1 MVNCVRLT
9 WLFVGWDLL
18 HGCGLQSTPD
28 GSMQSDRAREVPR
41 GCRNAGW
48 ISSSYECLRLTRN
61 CSYVFKIVCS
71 FLCYKFIRHSVILQS
86 IWASLRVGKA
96 LLTCSHQP
104 PWLPQRRNHAS
115 IRCSATRNSH
125 APPTPQKKKTSCKT
139 QLAANKHFLSYPK
152 NIFAAPLH
160 SQHHLFWSKFDRC
173 GCDTRVDEV
182 FPMMVL
188 GFNLQPEEPEAAINH
203 IAKNLYNIPW
213 NQHFFAPENG
223 WLE

>member
-48 ISSSYECLRLTRN
+48 ISSSYECLRLTRS
-61 CSYVFKIVCS
+61 CSYVLKIVCS

-125 APPTPQKKKTSCKT
+125 APPSPQKKK
-139 QLAANKHFLSYPK
+139 QVAKHNWQQTNTFLPQKHLCCPTPFPK
-152 NIFAAPLH
+152 PFVLKQIWQVWLRH
-160 SQHHLFWSKFDRC
+160 SSWW
-173 GCDTRVDEV
+173 G
-182 FPMMVL
+182 FPHD
-188 GFNLQPEEPEAAINH
+188 GSGLQPATGGARSRHKPYCKEFIQYTLEPT
-203 IAKNLYNIPW
+203 
-213 NQHFFAPENG
+213 FFAPENG

>member
-18 HGCGLQSTPD
+18 HGCGLQSTAD

-48 ISSSYECLRLTRN
+48 ISSSYEFLRLTRN

-139 QLAANKHFLSYPK
+139 QLAANKHFLTPK
-152 NIFAAPLH
+152 TSLLPHSIPNTICFEANLTGVAATLELMRFSPWWFWASTCNRR
-160 SQHHLFWSKFDRC
+160 SQK
-173 GCDTRVDEV
+173 
-182 FPMMVL
+182 P
-188 GFNLQPEEPEAAINH
+188 P
-203 IAKNLYNIPW
+203 
-213 NQHFFAPENG
+213 
-223 WLE
+223 